1 MKCQVWAVVALKTLG
16 GTMVVTH
23 TAQELKT
30 APKARRL
37 LTGQSGR
44 HCIPLGQ
51 QPGNPPGFFPGGL
64 VIGKAAQLASPA
76 GVIADFV
83 GEVLVAGDG
92 AGAPVNL
99 HPRVALE
106 DSFYPAAPVLHRVE
120 CS

>member
-1 MKCQVWAVVALKTLG
+1 MKCQVWAVVALKTMA

-51 QPGNPPGFFPGGL
+51 QPGNPPGFLLGGL
-64 VIGKAAQLASPA
+64 VIGKTAQVAPS
-76 GVIADFV
+76 ADV
-83 GEVLVAGDG
+83 VADLEGRVLVSGDRPDTS
-92 AGAPVNL
+92 ADL
-99 HPRVALE
+99 HPNVADTDVSTLGRRT
-106 DSFYPAAPVLHRVE
+106 FTRKT
-120 CS
+120 